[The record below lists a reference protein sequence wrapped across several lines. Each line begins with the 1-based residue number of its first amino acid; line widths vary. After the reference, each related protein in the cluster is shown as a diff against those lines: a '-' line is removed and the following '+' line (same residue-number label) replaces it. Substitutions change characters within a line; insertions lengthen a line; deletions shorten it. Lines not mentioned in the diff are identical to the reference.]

1 MKLLW
6 QICFCLSGGEGEGI
20 VRIGGK
26 NRPTHFR
33 RTLRI
38 SESEG
43 SVTVDPSCEIILNLV
58 AWKISGFSWKFN
70 EKSCFSSLL
79 SKFRV
84 NDENPIRCLR
94 ALLFGRKVLPV
105 RLGIRYVETAPMGLS
120 IL

>member
-6 QICFCLSGGEGEGI
+6 QICFCSRERGGDSENWREKPADPFPANI
-20 VRIGGK
+20 A
-26 NRPTHFR
+26 NFR
-33 RTLRI
+33 KRR
-38 SESEG
+38 
-43 SVTVDPSCEIILNLV
+43 VTVDPSCEIILNLV

-79 SKFRV
+79 SKFHV
-84 NDENPIRCLR
+84 NDENPIGRLR

-105 RLGIRYVETAPMGLS
+105 RLGIRYVETAPMDLS